1 MNNLHFIKWVFSN
14 RNYTDIIYRLISL
27 FLGYPLLLL
36 SYLIPRSKRKWVLGY
51 KVGFTDN
58 VKYLYRYLYKYEK
71 TVIPIW
77 ISSNKSEILLLREK
91 GINAYYRWSLYG
103 LYHCLT
109 SYYYIFSSHLSDINY
124 WTSGGCFAIN
134 LWHGVGI
141 KKIEFATT
149 VGIDTKIYVK
159 NIFNRIL
166 FPYLFRKP
174 DLFLSTSVFMSM
186 HFSKCFQIDIR
197 KCLNLGYPRCELFF
211 LNANLI
217 KKYVEEYEPQGV
229 NRLIKDIQEFS
240 HTIIYMPTF
249 RDDQSD
255 FMLAS
260 GINLDLLNDF
270 LEKRDELFLFKLHPA
285 TVVSNVSSIFSNIR
299 FLDKDVDVYPIL
311 PFTDLLIT
319 DYSSIFYD
327 YLLLDKGIVLFPFDY
342 EKYICQCRDLAFDFD
357 DYTPGVRAYSFDS
370 LMEILSDWN
379 YGNSLTTE
387 QNRIKKIFWGD
398 IPMQNSCKVLTRY
411 IINNGSSNNVDL

>member
-1 MNNLHFIKWVFSN
+1 MLCC
-14 RNYTDIIYRLISL
+14 
-27 FLGYPLLLL
+27 
-36 SYLIPRSKRKWVLGY
+36 
-51 KVGFTDN
+51 
-58 VKYLYRYLYKYEK
+58 
-71 TVIPIW
+71 
-77 ISSNKSEILLLREK
+77 KSMARCW
-91 GINAYYRWSLYG
+91 N
-103 LYHCLT
+103 
-109 SYYYIFSSHLSDINY
+109 
-124 WTSGGCFAIN
+124 
-134 LWHGVGI
+134 

-149 VGIDTKIYVK
+149 VGIDSKIYVK

-270 LEKRDELFLFKLHPA
+270 LEKRDELFYL
-285 TVVSNVSSIFSNIR
+285 S
-299 FLDKDVDVYPIL
+299 YIL
-311 PFTDLLIT
+311 PL
-319 DYSSIFYD
+319 
-327 YLLLDKGIVLFPFDY
+327 
-342 EKYICQCRDLAFDFD
+342 
-357 DYTPGVRAYSFDS
+357 
-370 LMEILSDWN
+370 
-379 YGNSLTTE
+379 
-387 QNRIKKIFWGD
+387 
-398 IPMQNSCKVLTRY
+398 
-411 IINNGSSNNVDL
+411 

>member
-124 WTSGGCFAIN
+124 WTSGGCFAVN

-149 VGIDTKIYVK
+149 VGIDSKIYVK

-166 FPYLFRKP
+166 FPY
-174 DLFLSTSVFMSM
+174 
-186 HFSKCFQIDIR
+186 
-197 KCLNLGYPRCELFF
+197 
-211 LNANLI
+211 
-217 KKYVEEYEPQGV
+217 
-229 NRLIKDIQEFS
+229 
-240 HTIIYMPTF
+240 
-249 RDDQSD
+249 
-255 FMLAS
+255 
-260 GINLDLLNDF
+260 
-270 LEKRDELFLFKLHPA
+270 
-285 TVVSNVSSIFSNIR
+285 
-299 FLDKDVDVYPIL
+299 
-311 PFTDLLIT
+311 
-319 DYSSIFYD
+319 
-327 YLLLDKGIVLFPFDY
+327 
-342 EKYICQCRDLAFDFD
+342 
-357 DYTPGVRAYSFDS
+357 
-370 LMEILSDWN
+370 
-379 YGNSLTTE
+379 
-387 QNRIKKIFWGD
+387 
-398 IPMQNSCKVLTRY
+398 
-411 IINNGSSNNVDL
+411 

>member
-124 WTSGGCFAIN
+124 WTSGGCFAVN

-149 VGIDTKIYVK
+149 VGIDSKIYVK
-159 NIFNRIL
+159 I
-166 FPYLFRKP
+166 YLIVFY
-174 DLFLSTSVFMSM
+174 FLIYFVSLIYSFLL
-186 HFSKCFQIDIR
+186 Q
-197 KCLNLGYPRCELFF
+197 CLCQCIF
-211 LNANLI
+211 LNA
-217 KKYVEEYEPQGV
+217 
-229 NRLIKDIQEFS
+229 
-240 HTIIYMPTF
+240 
-249 RDDQSD
+249 
-255 FMLAS
+255 
-260 GINLDLLNDF
+260 
-270 LEKRDELFLFKLHPA
+270 FK
-285 TVVSNVSSIFSNIR
+285 
-299 FLDKDVDVYPIL
+299 
-311 PFTDLLIT
+311 
-319 DYSSIFYD
+319 
-327 YLLLDKGIVLFPFDY
+327 
-342 EKYICQCRDLAFDFD
+342 
-357 DYTPGVRAYSFDS
+357 
-370 LMEILSDWN
+370 
-379 YGNSLTTE
+379 
-387 QNRIKKIFWGD
+387 
-398 IPMQNSCKVLTRY
+398 
-411 IINNGSSNNVDL
+411 